1 MASQP
6 NPEEKEDMLKGLHSI
21 RETHIAV
28 VEQTGMSCADEMLY
42 PENYE
47 YLSDILSYI
56 AVGARS
62 VENQQHR
69 LTASGIE
76 VPCGMKTQ
84 PAVTFRLCLIPSKQ
98 PSAATISSTAS
109 RK

>member
-21 RETHIAV
+21 RKTHIDV

-47 YLSDILSYI
+47 
-56 AVGARS
+56 
-62 VENQQHR
+62 
-69 LTASGIE
+69 
-76 VPCGMKTQ
+76 
-84 PAVTFRLCLIPSKQ
+84 
-98 PSAATISSTAS
+98 
-109 RK
+109 